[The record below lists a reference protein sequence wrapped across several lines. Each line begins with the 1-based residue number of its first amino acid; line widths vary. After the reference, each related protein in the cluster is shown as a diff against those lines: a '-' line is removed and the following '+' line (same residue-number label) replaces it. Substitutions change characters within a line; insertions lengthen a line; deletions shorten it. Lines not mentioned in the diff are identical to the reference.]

1 MSVGCININAR
12 QAPPTLPSSLYFFV
26 EFSTAIKKKHFNTN
40 SLFFSYFSVKSLLL
54 FHNAQVYLHTSP
66 LCHIG
71 GISSAHAIILV
82 GGCHVFLPKFH
93 ALDAFDAIKEHQV
106 TAMIAVPAMLK
117 DLTSLLLSRY
127 LVQMQSSLAVRES

>member
-1 MSVGCININAR
+1 MAHYSECGLHHYKCKTS
-12 QAPPTLPSSLYFFV
+12 PPNTPFTFLLSFQRPLKKSTLTQTAYFF
-26 EFSTAIKKKHFNTN
+26 
-40 SLFFSYFSVKSLLL
+40 LFSVKSFLL

-82 GGCHVFLPKFH
+82 GGCHVFLPKFR

-127 LVQMQSSLAVRES
+127 LV

>member
-1 MSVGCININAR
+1 M
-12 QAPPTLPSSLYFFV
+12 
-26 EFSTAIKKKHFNTN
+26 
-40 SLFFSYFSVKSLLL
+40 
-54 FHNAQVYLHTSP
+54 YLHTSP

-93 ALDAFDAIKEHQV
+93 ALDAFDAIREHQV

-127 LVQMQSSLAVRES
+127 LVQMQSSLAVGKLVLRHLIELLMLTRKQELSYIGV